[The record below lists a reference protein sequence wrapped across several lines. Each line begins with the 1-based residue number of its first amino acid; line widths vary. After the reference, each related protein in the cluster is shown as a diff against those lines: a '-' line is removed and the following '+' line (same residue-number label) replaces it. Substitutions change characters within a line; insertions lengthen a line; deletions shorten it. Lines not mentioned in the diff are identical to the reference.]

1 MRYYQLSYC
10 GIILYTKKARQRPS
24 LTKGNPSLQS
34 ALRSLTSVFGM
45 GTGVTFLPSSPH
57 IFFVRERCS
66 LKTES
71 TKTKGF
77 RKHRLSFL
85 LLKNWLSPRPISIGP
100 LHTSLYFHSQ
110 PIYLIISQGSY
121 SLEVMGNLILRGASR
136 LDAFS
141 VYPVHT

>member
-1 MRYYQLSYC
+1 MS
-10 GIILYTKKARQRPS
+10 TVFSFARQRPS

-34 ALRSLTSVFGM
+34 ALRSLTSVFEM

-57 IFFVRERCS
+57 IFNWENVVLSKLNLQNRGEPNPLKFFFV
-66 LKTES
+66 
-71 TKTKGF
+71 F
-77 RKHRLSFL
+77 
-85 LLKNWLSPRPISIGP
+85 KNWLSPRPISIGP